1 MKILRKIK
9 AFFCI
14 YLILLSSIAQAE
26 NPNTLP
32 TNPNITNGSAVINQS
47 GSSLTIHQ
55 STEKLITNWS
65 TFNIGR
71 NASVEFI
78 QPNSSSSALNRVNSN
93 DPTHI
98 YGSLKANGKVILMNP
113 SGVLFHNGSRV
124 DVGALIATSL
134 NMQDGNFLNNQYI
147 FEKDGI
153 AGTVNNKGIINAFE
167 NGAVALIAPDVKNEG
182 SINTPSGTT
191 ALLSGDKV
199 TLTLNGNKLIQYS
212 INTGTLNSLVENKH
226 AINAGDGIII
236 LSAKGL
242 ENISQSVVKNS
253 GTLKAEGITNK
264 GGKIFLTAREGEVIN
279 TGTVSV
285 NSQNNQGGDIE
296 ITADDIKI
304 KSGSTLSAKGRTGGG
319 KILVGGS
326 WQNSDTNV
334 YQATTTTVESGSLI
348 DASATDN
355 GDGGEVVIWSDI
367 YDSNSI
373 TKAQG
378 TINANAG
385 PNGGDGGRIETS
397 GYKLITDGVSGSAS
411 SNFGVAGL
419 WLFDPTNI
427 EIGSSGSSADGTDDG
442 SNLTASSINSLLN
455 AGTSVTVTTQSS
467 SSELGDLTVSSEIN
481 KSSGASDVTLT
492 LRAAN
497 LIRINDEI
505 KHTGGTGVLNIILDS
520 DNNTSSSTAGS
531 SPSRD
536 GGGIIIMED
545 NISSGGGDIT
555 FGGTTSGGFTGGD
568 LYIGGSS
575 TALSI
580 NSGGGD
586 IDIKGQVLISN
597 TSSSGVTIS
606 SSNGSVTVGGSIDS
620 ANTYRFVDDS
630 EITATSSSTEWLNA
644 SADAVLKGGY
654 LVSITSRIENQLAAA
669 ATISGGSYRG
679 AWIGAWRDKDN
690 TKSGGATYWYYDD
703 NSPEANTA
711 FLNQGTG
718 PINSAYNNFGTGEP
732 NGTGTGGEWAGQ
744 FFGDQ
749 ANWNDLVGTRD
760 YSQDMGSVYNVMGY
774 VMETNVNP
782 TKLTINAGTGDVTL
796 SGAVGSNKVLS
807 DFTIT
812 GAQVTGSSV
821 ALNNSTDLNI
831 TNSGTSSL
839 TGVISGTSVDLIKN
853 GSGVLTL
860 SGNNTYTGSTTVSN
874 GTLAIS
880 SNNALGTNAAGTT
893 VASGA
898 TLDIQNTTYSTTEA
912 ITLNGGTIATSTGT
926 STFAGTITLGADSI
940 IDIDGTKLT
949 LSGVISDG
957 VNNFAIDKT
966 GTGNLV
972 LSGTNTF
979 SGDTTV
985 SAGTLTLTGALS
997 SSTDLIVNSSSTF
1010 DLQTSQTVASLDLDG
1025 TISKT
1030 TGSSSLTVSGA
1041 SDIGGNITTSGIQTY
1056 TGAVTLSANS
1066 TLTTTNSQIT
1076 FSNTLNSDSTTRNLT
1091 ASVGTSEVQFD
1102 GIVGGTNSL
1111 GAIAIT
1117 GALDLNAAISSA
1129 SSLSVSTTSNLGAN
1143 VTTSGTQTYTGEV
1156 DLSSDIT
1163 FTTSNS
1169 NVTFSD
1175 NIILSSASQS
1185 LTISAGTGNVSFGG
1199 SVGGL
1204 FVEDEAGTIGT
1215 QTVLTSAN
1223 WASTVDTVGTFSH
1236 SVNFGGSAVTIG
1248 DINFVAATNT
1258 ANPLTVNSDVTVVA
1272 VNTLSDN
1279 WDVENLGSDS
1289 DSTNLNTLLGSIKW
1303 SNDGVDNDADDVKV
1317 QLSNLTAGKV
1327 YKLQMFFG
1335 EDSNSSRG
1343 FDIDFENGSN
1353 VRAEI
1358 RADYDT
1364 NPDSNSLANPAKA
1377 TFIDYTFQAEGTTAN
1392 LILDGD
1398 GWNGDG
1404 GATTDKNPI
1413 ISGVSLEEISEIS
1426 SNALSSLTVTSGSF
1440 SNSGNIYSDGAISVT
1455 SSDGISLNSDI
1466 KSSTASNISFYA
1478 ANNINTDTTGL
1489 TIESAGGDILFNS
1502 NTDGNGGAINLDRA
1516 TVKSNGGDISLVG
1529 GSDGSGFAQGI
1540 NTDEISGLPTQ
1551 TKLKGIFLN
1560 GTYLDARGS
1569 SSGGNLLLRGRGWQ
1583 GATNTTNYLYPIG
1596 IDIVSYNNDSN
1607 TRGSKI
1613 ITNNSGTINLNGIG
1627 GNQNNN
1633 TAHNV
1638 GINFFS
1644 NSGTAN
1650 IISSGSGNID
1660 ISATAGNTTLS
1671 SLRAALNLD
1680 GGTASIYSN
1689 SGDITLEG
1697 IAGSSSDTG
1706 IRSAATMNIG
1716 WDGTNSGT
1724 SGDITLTTDSISSSS
1739 FSFRGSGTLTV
1750 QPYDDDFDSNLSWS
1764 NITTSSDITG
1774 LTIGKASSADG
1785 TSDVDVTIGSS
1796 ASVTGPVTIY
1806 ADDITLN
1813 AALTAASGS
1822 SILTGKLA
1830 GASNFTQT
1838 AGSLEVNAT
1847 GDSSYSGVMSG
1858 SGSFTKSGS
1867 GALTLSGTNSYTG
1880 STSINAGTLKITDAA
1895 GLGTTASGTTVASGA
1910 TLEVSGGLTIAETLS
1925 LSGTG
1930 ASSNGALRFTSGNNT
1945 YSGNITLGAHSS
1957 VNATAG
1963 NNIISGTVNGAYN
1976 FVVVSTAGSF
1986 TQSGIAG
1993 GTTALTTYDVNS
2005 STYNTTISAAVTTNG
2020 NINIEAGSIDITANL
2035 TATSGNIVLDA
2046 DTGSAINS
2054 GDDGIN
2060 IGDITIRT
2068 NTSGNITLTGRSG
2081 SGNTAGLM
2089 GVQASGGSTTINS
2102 AGNLSVTGI
2111 SESTNT
2117 SATRGIWLK
2126 GDYDATGNIT
2136 LAGQAKSSNDY
2147 DVSVQDSTFDA
2158 GGNITFDAQNGGRI
2172 NFAGTNTLTAT
2183 GNHIYKGDNFVPNSA
2198 TFNGSGS
2205 FSLTPDTDSTAFS
2218 TGIDISSVTFGTS
2231 LTDFTVGVSTNNA
2244 DITLGSV
2251 DVDGEINVF
2260 GDDITLS
2267 NTLTA
2272 GSNENIVLSAETNFV
2287 NNRGSDALNVSGTGR
2302 WIVYAAD
2309 DDNSTFG
2316 NLNSNNAPIWDQQY
2330 SSLAPASVSSGNRY
2344 VFQES
2349 SPSQNITFT
2358 TTDET
2363 ITYGDS
2369 VDLSDNYS
2377 ITSSGVSGLANVY
2390 AAVPSGGSVS
2400 ISDAFSA
2407 NPTITS
2413 AGTSA
2418 GSHNIR
2424 VASGD
2429 EGTANSGYNVTYSNS
2444 GTLTV
2449 NRKAIT
2455 VTADDQSKQYGNA
2468 NPSLTQTVTTGSLVG
2483 SDTLSGSITTAA
2495 ATGSNVGSYSITQG
2509 TLTNANNS
2517 NYDITFVNGSL
2528 TVSRRDITLTADD
2541 KTKTYGDNNPSLTY
2555 TVSTGSLYSSDT
2567 LSGSIA
2573 TSATASTGAG
2583 SVNITQGTLTNA
2595 NNSNYNITFNN
2606 GSLTI
2611 NKKALTVV
2619 ADNKTRTYGASNP
2632 TLTYTLTSGSLVGSD
2647 SLSGALTT
2655 TATSST
2661 NVGSANIT
2669 QGTLT
2674 NANNSNYTISYTT
2687 GTLSITKASPTI
2699 SGLSN
2704 QSKTTDDSSFTLA
2717 GTPSISGPTLSYTS
2731 SDTDVATVNSSTGE
2745 VSILASGTSTITAS
2759 FTGNSNWNSGS
2770 GTYLLTVTE
2779 PTVSSSSSTTQVAD
2793 NAAQDVTTVV
2803 RQNVR
2808 RNSNVVLPG
2817 TNTNTFARPTLIS
2830 YGNVSA
2836 PSPIVSPI
2844 TTTPSTSVI
2853 PSVSTPS
2860 QSSSTLVAPTPSQS
2874 SSTLVAPTPS
2884 QTSNISR
2891 GVTNNNQSASLPNA
2905 SSNQTPASPSATSPG
2920 TTTLSSNNVQITSFT
2935 AQVDGSVTV
2944 RKSTVTANTNVE
2956 TEGLI
2961 PSAQVVV
2968 LRPNQDAKVENSFEV
2983 KVNSSEAQLK
2993 PLSNTSQDYFKPG
3006 KLIGSTKFVVELE
3019 NGLVFNYTI
3028 DVQEG
3033 GVVIKPADNQSIQFA
3048 ESNKQVVIGSGILEA
3063 VNALGVSPDNMKTI
3077 FLDYKS

>member
-1 MKILRKIK
+1 MRIIKKIK

-14 YLILLSSIAQAE
+14 YLIFYSSIAHGQ
-26 NPNTLP
+26 NPNALP
-32 TNPNITNGSAVINQS
+32 TNPNITNGSAVISQS
-47 GSSLTIHQ
+47 GSSLTINQ

-65 TFNIGR
+65 TFNIGS
-71 NASVEFI
+71 NASVEFV
-78 QPNSSSSALNRVNSN
+78 QPSSSSSALNRVSSN

-98 YGSLKANGKVILMNP
+98 YGNLKANGKIILMNP

-134 NMQDGNFLNNQYI
+134 NMQDGDFLNNQYI

-167 NGAVALIAPDVKNEG
+167 NGAVALIAPSVKNEG
-182 SINTPSGTT
+182 TINTPSGTT

-212 INTGTLNSLVENKH
+212 IDTGTLNSLVENKH
-226 AINAGDGIII
+226 AINAGDGVII

-242 ENISQSVVKNS
+242 ENISQSVVQNS

-264 GGKIFLTAREGEVIN
+264 GGKIYLSAREGQAVN
-279 TGTVSV
+279 TGTISV
-285 NSQNNQGGDIE
+285 NSQNNQGGEIE
-296 ITADDIKI
+296 ITADDIEI
-304 KSGSTLSAKGRTGGG
+304 KSGSTLSAKGATGGG
-319 KILVGGS
+319 KIQVGGS

-334 YQATTTTVESGSLI
+334 YQATTTTVETDTLI

-378 TINANAG
+378 TIYAKAG

-411 SNFGVAGL
+411 SNLGVAGL

-442 SNLTASSINSLLN
+442 SDLTASSINSLLN
-455 AGTSVTVTTQSS
+455 SGTSVTVTTQSS

-520 DNNTSSSTAGS
+520 DNNTSASTAGS

-580 NSGGGD
+580 DSGGGD

-597 TSSSGVTIS
+597 TNASGVTIS
-606 SSNGSVTVGGSIDS
+606 SSNGSVTIGGSVDS

-630 EITATSSSTEWLNA
+630 EITATSSATEWINA

-690 TKSGGATYWYYDD
+690 TKGGGATYWYYDD

-718 PINSAYNNFGTGEP
+718 PINSAYNNFGSGEP

-760 YSQDMGSVYNVMGY
+760 YSQNMDSVYNVMGY

-860 SGNNTYTGSTTVSN
+860 SGNNTYTGST
-874 GTLAIS
+874 
-880 SNNALGTNAAGTT
+880 
-893 VASGA
+893 
-898 TLDIQNTTYSTTEA
+898 
-912 ITLNGGTIATSTGT
+912 
-926 STFAGTITLGADSI
+926 
-940 IDIDGTKLT
+940 
-949 LSGVISDG
+949 
-957 VNNFAIDKT
+957 
-966 GTGNLV
+966 
-972 LSGTNTF
+972 
-979 SGDTTV
+979 
-985 SAGTLTLTGALS
+985 
-997 SSTDLIVNSSSTF
+997 
-1010 DLQTSQTVASLDLDG
+1010 
-1025 TISKT
+1025 
-1030 TGSSSLTVSGA
+1030 
-1041 SDIGGNITTSGIQTY
+1041 
-1056 TGAVTLSANS
+1056 
-1066 TLTTTNSQIT
+1066 
-1076 FSNTLNSDSTTRNLT
+1076 
-1091 ASVGTSEVQFD
+1091 
-1102 GIVGGTNSL
+1102 
-1111 GAIAIT
+1111 
-1117 GALDLNAAISSA
+1117 
-1129 SSLSVSTTSNLGAN
+1129 
-1143 VTTSGTQTYTGEV
+1143 
-1156 DLSSDIT
+1156 
-1163 FTTSNS
+1163 
-1169 NVTFSD
+1169 
-1175 NIILSSASQS
+1175 
-1185 LTISAGTGNVSFGG
+1185 
-1199 SVGGL
+1199 
-1204 FVEDEAGTIGT
+1204 
-1215 QTVLTSAN
+1215 
-1223 WASTVDTVGTFSH
+1223 
-1236 SVNFGGSAVTIG
+1236 
-1248 DINFVAATNT
+1248 
-1258 ANPLTVNSDVTVVA
+1258 
-1272 VNTLSDN
+1272 
-1279 WDVENLGSDS
+1279 
-1289 DSTNLNTLLGSIKW
+1289 
-1303 SNDGVDNDADDVKV
+1303 
-1317 QLSNLTAGKV
+1317 
-1327 YKLQMFFG
+1327 
-1335 EDSNSSRG
+1335 
-1343 FDIDFENGSN
+1343 
-1353 VRAEI
+1353 
-1358 RADYDT
+1358 
-1364 NPDSNSLANPAKA
+1364 
-1377 TFIDYTFQAEGTTAN
+1377 
-1392 LILDGD
+1392 
-1398 GWNGDG
+1398 
-1404 GATTDKNPI
+1404 
-1413 ISGVSLEEISEIS
+1413 
-1426 SNALSSLTVTSGSF
+1426 
-1440 SNSGNIYSDGAISVT
+1440 
-1455 SSDGISLNSDI
+1455 
-1466 KSSTASNISFYA
+1466 
-1478 ANNINTDTTGL
+1478 
-1489 TIESAGGDILFNS
+1489 
-1502 NTDGNGGAINLDRA
+1502 
-1516 TVKSNGGDISLVG
+1516 
-1529 GSDGSGFAQGI
+1529 
-1540 NTDEISGLPTQ
+1540 
-1551 TKLKGIFLN
+1551 
-1560 GTYLDARGS
+1560 
-1569 SSGGNLLLRGRGWQ
+1569 
-1583 GATNTTNYLYPIG
+1583 
-1596 IDIVSYNNDSN
+1596 
-1607 TRGSKI
+1607 
-1613 ITNNSGTINLNGIG
+1613 
-1627 GNQNNN
+1627 
-1633 TAHNV
+1633 
-1638 GINFFS
+1638 
-1644 NSGTAN
+1644 
-1650 IISSGSGNID
+1650 
-1660 ISATAGNTTLS
+1660 
-1671 SLRAALNLD
+1671 
-1680 GGTASIYSN
+1680 
-1689 SGDITLEG
+1689 
-1697 IAGSSSDTG
+1697 
-1706 IRSAATMNIG
+1706 
-1716 WDGTNSGT
+1716 
-1724 SGDITLTTDSISSSS
+1724 
-1739 FSFRGSGTLTV
+1739 
-1750 QPYDDDFDSNLSWS
+1750 
-1764 NITTSSDITG
+1764 
-1774 LTIGKASSADG
+1774 
-1785 TSDVDVTIGSS
+1785 
-1796 ASVTGPVTIY
+1796 
-1806 ADDITLN
+1806 
-1813 AALTAASGS
+1813 
-1822 SILTGKLA
+1822 
-1830 GASNFTQT
+1830 
-1838 AGSLEVNAT
+1838 
-1847 GDSSYSGVMSG
+1847 
-1858 SGSFTKSGS
+1858 
-1867 GALTLSGTNSYTG
+1867 
-1880 STSINAGTLKITDAA
+1880 SINAGTLKITHAA

-1910 TLEVSGGLTIAETLS
+1910 TLEVSGGLTVAETLS

-1993 GTTALTTYDVNS
+1993 GSTALTAYEVNS

-2046 DTGSAINS
+2046 DTGSAISS

-2081 SGNTAGLM
+2081 SGNVAGLI

-2126 GDYDATGNIT
+2126 GDYDATGDIT

-2183 GNHIYKGDNFVPNSA
+2183 GNHVYKGDNFVPNSA

-2218 TGIDISSVTFGTS
+2218 TGIDISSASFGTS

-2244 DITLGSV
+2244 DVTLGDI

-2260 GDDITLS
+2260 GGDITLTAS

-2272 GSNENIVLSAETNFV
+2272 GSNENIVLSAESNFV
-2287 NNRGSDALNVSGTGR
+2287 NNSGSSALNVSGTGR

-2316 NLNSNNAPIWDQQY
+2316 NLNSNNAPIWNQQY

-2369 VDLSDNYS
+2369 ADLSDNYS

-2429 EGTANSGYNVTYSNS
+2429 EGTANSGYSISYANS

-2449 NRKAIT
+2449 NRRAIT

-2483 SDTLSGSITTAA
+2483 SDTLSGSVTTAA

-2567 LSGSIA
+2567 LSGSIT
-2573 TSATASTGAG
+2573 TSATSSTGAG
-2583 SVNITQGTLTNA
+2583 SVSITQGTLTNA
-2595 NNSNYNITFNN
+2595 NNSNYDITFNS
-2606 GSLTI
+2606 GTLTI
-2611 NKKALTVV
+2611 NRKALSITG
-2619 ADNKTRTYGASNP
+2619 DNQSRTYGASNP
-2632 TLTYTLTSGSLVGSD
+2632 SLTYTLTSGSLVGSD
-2647 SLSGALTT
+2647 SLSGTLAT
-2655 TATSST
+2655 TATTST
-2661 NVGSANIT
+2661 NVGNVNIT

-2674 NANNSNYTISYTT
+2674 NANNTNYSISYST

-2717 GTPSISGPTLSYTS
+2717 GMPSISGPSISYTS

-2745 VSILASGTSTITAS
+2745 VSILATGTSTITAS
-2759 FTGNSNWNSGS
+2759 FTGNSNWNAGS

-2779 PTVSSSSSTTQVAD
+2779 PTISSPSPSEQVVESSSSSTQVAD
-2793 NAAQDVTTVV
+2793 NAAQDVTTAV

-2817 TNTNTFARPTLIS
+2817 SNTNTFTRPTLIS
-2830 YGNVSA
+2830 YGNVRA
-2836 PSPIVSPI
+2836 PSPSVSPI
-2844 TTTPSTSVI
+2844 TTTPSTSVA

-2860 QSSSTLVAPTPSQS
+2860 QSSTTLVAPTPSQS

-2884 QTSNISR
+2884 QTSNVPR
-2891 GVTNNNQSASLPNA
+2891 GATNNQSTSLPNA
-2905 SSNQTPASPSATSPG
+2905 SSNQTPASTSATSTG
-2920 TTTLSSNNVQITSFT
+2920 TTTLSSSNVQITSFT

>member
-14 YLILLSSIAQAE
+14 YLILLSPIAQAE

-71 NASVEFI
+71 NASVEFV

-212 INTGTLNSLVENKH
+212 IDTGTLNSLVENKH
-226 AINAGDGIII
+226 AINAGDGVII

-279 TGTVSV
+279 IGTVSV

-568 LYIGGSS
+568 LFIGGSS

-630 EITATSSSTEWLNA
+630 EITATSSSTEWINA

-718 PINSAYNNFGTGEP
+718 PINSAYNNFGSGEP

-774 VMETNVNP
+774 VMETNVDP

-860 SGNNTYTGSTTVSN
+860 SGNNTYTGST
-874 GTLAIS
+874 
-880 SNNALGTNAAGTT
+880 
-893 VASGA
+893 
-898 TLDIQNTTYSTTEA
+898 
-912 ITLNGGTIATSTGT
+912 
-926 STFAGTITLGADSI
+926 
-940 IDIDGTKLT
+940 
-949 LSGVISDG
+949 
-957 VNNFAIDKT
+957 
-966 GTGNLV
+966 
-972 LSGTNTF
+972 
-979 SGDTTV
+979 
-985 SAGTLTLTGALS
+985 
-997 SSTDLIVNSSSTF
+997 
-1010 DLQTSQTVASLDLDG
+1010 
-1025 TISKT
+1025 
-1030 TGSSSLTVSGA
+1030 
-1041 SDIGGNITTSGIQTY
+1041 
-1056 TGAVTLSANS
+1056 
-1066 TLTTTNSQIT
+1066 
-1076 FSNTLNSDSTTRNLT
+1076 
-1091 ASVGTSEVQFD
+1091 
-1102 GIVGGTNSL
+1102 
-1111 GAIAIT
+1111 
-1117 GALDLNAAISSA
+1117 
-1129 SSLSVSTTSNLGAN
+1129 
-1143 VTTSGTQTYTGEV
+1143 
-1156 DLSSDIT
+1156 
-1163 FTTSNS
+1163 
-1169 NVTFSD
+1169 
-1175 NIILSSASQS
+1175 
-1185 LTISAGTGNVSFGG
+1185 
-1199 SVGGL
+1199 
-1204 FVEDEAGTIGT
+1204 
-1215 QTVLTSAN
+1215 
-1223 WASTVDTVGTFSH
+1223 
-1236 SVNFGGSAVTIG
+1236 
-1248 DINFVAATNT
+1248 
-1258 ANPLTVNSDVTVVA
+1258 
-1272 VNTLSDN
+1272 
-1279 WDVENLGSDS
+1279 
-1289 DSTNLNTLLGSIKW
+1289 
-1303 SNDGVDNDADDVKV
+1303 
-1317 QLSNLTAGKV
+1317 
-1327 YKLQMFFG
+1327 
-1335 EDSNSSRG
+1335 
-1343 FDIDFENGSN
+1343 
-1353 VRAEI
+1353 
-1358 RADYDT
+1358 
-1364 NPDSNSLANPAKA
+1364 
-1377 TFIDYTFQAEGTTAN
+1377 
-1392 LILDGD
+1392 
-1398 GWNGDG
+1398 
-1404 GATTDKNPI
+1404 
-1413 ISGVSLEEISEIS
+1413 
-1426 SNALSSLTVTSGSF
+1426 
-1440 SNSGNIYSDGAISVT
+1440 
-1455 SSDGISLNSDI
+1455 
-1466 KSSTASNISFYA
+1466 
-1478 ANNINTDTTGL
+1478 
-1489 TIESAGGDILFNS
+1489 
-1502 NTDGNGGAINLDRA
+1502 
-1516 TVKSNGGDISLVG
+1516 
-1529 GSDGSGFAQGI
+1529 
-1540 NTDEISGLPTQ
+1540 
-1551 TKLKGIFLN
+1551 
-1560 GTYLDARGS
+1560 
-1569 SSGGNLLLRGRGWQ
+1569 
-1583 GATNTTNYLYPIG
+1583 
-1596 IDIVSYNNDSN
+1596 
-1607 TRGSKI
+1607 
-1613 ITNNSGTINLNGIG
+1613 
-1627 GNQNNN
+1627 
-1633 TAHNV
+1633 
-1638 GINFFS
+1638 
-1644 NSGTAN
+1644 
-1650 IISSGSGNID
+1650 
-1660 ISATAGNTTLS
+1660 
-1671 SLRAALNLD
+1671 
-1680 GGTASIYSN
+1680 
-1689 SGDITLEG
+1689 
-1697 IAGSSSDTG
+1697 
-1706 IRSAATMNIG
+1706 
-1716 WDGTNSGT
+1716 
-1724 SGDITLTTDSISSSS
+1724 
-1739 FSFRGSGTLTV
+1739 
-1750 QPYDDDFDSNLSWS
+1750 
-1764 NITTSSDITG
+1764 
-1774 LTIGKASSADG
+1774 
-1785 TSDVDVTIGSS
+1785 
-1796 ASVTGPVTIY
+1796 
-1806 ADDITLN
+1806 
-1813 AALTAASGS
+1813 
-1822 SILTGKLA
+1822 
-1830 GASNFTQT
+1830 
-1838 AGSLEVNAT
+1838 
-1847 GDSSYSGVMSG
+1847 
-1858 SGSFTKSGS
+1858 
-1867 GALTLSGTNSYTG
+1867 
-1880 STSINAGTLKITDAA
+1880 SINAGTLKITDAA

-1910 TLEVSGGLTIAETLS
+1910 TLEVSGGLTVAETLS

-2147 DVSVQDSTFDA
+2147 DVSVQNSTFDA

-2272 GSNENIVLSAETNFV
+2272 GSNENIVLSAQTNFV

-2316 NLNSNNAPIWDQQY
+2316 NLNSNNAPIWNQQY

-2483 SDTLSGSITTAA
+2483 SDTLSGSVTTAA

-2717 GTPSISGPTLSYTS
+2717 GTPSISGPTLSYIS

-2817 TNTNTFARPTLIS
+2817 TNTNTFIRPTLIS

-2836 PSPIVSPI
+2836 PSPSVSQI
-2844 TTTPSTSVI
+2844 TTNPSTSVI

-2860 QSSSTLVAPTPSQS
+2860 QPSSTLVAPTPSQS